1 MSPTYSTVRT
11 VRPVA
16 GSRVAALTAR
26 SQATGQLPHDHPY
39 ESYGIGRP
47 PLVMSARPC
56 LSQHLVV
63 RPDERSG
70 PMRHR
75 SISVPGSS
83 LELRSAPITRSAP
96 IALPPPGGIKSAEIS
111 ISCGMAVP
119 AQGGPSQGRPAG
131 GSAASGRAPLIS
143 YGSGIPECAAHWDR
157 VLCSETSGR
166 CRRLDRSQRN
176 IRAMIKTRDEDPI
189 TSGKL

>member
-47 PLVMSARPC
+47 PLVLSARPC

-119 AQGGPSQGRPAG
+119 AQGGPSQGGTSCGSSPSDAAPNWTCDQGRGPVPLRGRRTQRPTIGVAEHIRNDLRG
-131 GSAASGRAPLIS
+131 
-143 YGSGIPECAAHWDR
+143 H
-157 VLCSETSGR
+157 
-166 CRRLDRSQRN
+166 RSPDHLR
-176 IRAMIKTRDEDPI
+176 
-189 TSGKL
+189 